1 MCNSN
6 HHISRR
12 DFLKWSAMAMGSSL
26 LACGVGD
33 EIVQVTATIA
43 PDAAT
48 TAPPILAAGRF
59 ADTVLLNGR
68 LYTMDTAFPTAQALA
83 IKDGIIVEVGTD
95 EAIRTLAGDATQVID
110 VGGKSVTPGFID
122 AHNHLQV
129 FGSLLDRFVHLL
141 PPEIRTLDSLLE
153 KLKKS
158 VDEANP
164 GEWIQAIYWDTD
176 TMPTKSHL
184 DPISPDN
191 PVWIMQQ
198 GGHFGI
204 ANSMA
209 MDIAGIT
216 PETENPVGGIIE
228 RDENGELTG
237 LFYNHKAM
245 DLLRMHAPIP
255 TTDDML
261 QYIRS
266 AGDLFAAAGVTSF
279 YDNNVRF
286 NALDAYVQAGQQRVL
301 KPRGQFYY
309 TLEWPADLERALNEM
324 PTIDDDFMRFVG
336 YKFLIDGQFP
346 TWYTHEPHNGISWD
360 MPTWDPKIFK
370 KAVSMLHDTGMQISI
385 HSGGDA
391 ACDLALDAIEEAMN
405 ANPRPDPRHRIE
417 HAVLTK
423 PETTQRFVDLGV
435 HISCQPQF
443 LRFAGYVGDYLGEE
457 RAARLKVTRE
467 WLDAGV
473 DVSISS
479 DAGSTPWYRP
489 QVTILGAVTRLGPND
504 IPYHPE
510 QAMTIEEALYA
521 HTMAA
526 ALCGHEEH
534 VKGSLTTG
542 KFADLVVWNEDYYTV
557 DPMDI
562 PKVDSVL
569 TMIDGEIVHQAE

>member
-1 MCNSN
+1 MCNS
-6 HHISRR
+6 HHHMSRR
-12 DFLKWSAMAMGSSL
+12 DFLKWGAYALGGSII
-26 LACGVGD
+26 ACGKAD
-33 EIVQVTATIA
+33 DIVQLTATVA
-43 PDAAT
+43 PDTANL
-48 TAPPILAAGRF
+48 APPVMGAGEF
-59 ADTVLLNGR
+59 ADTVLINGR
-68 LYTMDTAFPTAQALA
+68 LYTMDPAISSAQALA
-83 IKDGIIVEVGTD
+83 VKDGTILQVGTD
-95 EAIRTLAGDATQVID
+95 EAIRALAGEATQVLD
-110 VGGKSVTPGFID
+110 LGGKSVTPGFID

-129 FGSLLDRFVHLL
+129 FGSLLDRFVALL

-198 GGHFGI
+198 GGHFGV

-216 PETENPVGGIIE
+216 PDTENPVGGIIE

-255 TTDDML
+255 TTEEML
-261 QYIRS
+261 QYIRH
-266 AGDLFAAAGVTSF
+266 AGELFAAAGVTSF
-279 YDNNVRF
+279 YDNNVRY

-301 KPRGQFYY
+301 SPRGQFYY

-324 PTIDDDFMRFVG
+324 PISDDDFMRFVG

-360 MPTWDPKIFK
+360 MPTWDPNIFK
-370 KAVSMLHDTGMQISI
+370 KAVAMLHDTGMQISI
-385 HSGGDA
+385 HTGGDA

-443 LRFAGYVGDYLGEE
+443 LRFAAYVGDYLGEE
-457 RAARLKVTRE
+457 RASRLKVTRE

-473 DVSISS
+473 NVSISS

-504 IPYHPE
+504 EPYHSE

-526 ALCGHEEH
+526 AKCGHEDH
-534 VKGSLTTG
+534 VKGSLTPG
-542 KFADLVVWNEDYYTV
+542 KFADLVVWNEDYHTV

-562 PKVDSVL
+562 PKVDSVM
-569 TMIDGEIVHQAE
+569 TMIDGEIVHQA

>member
-1 MCNSN
+1 
-6 HHISRR
+6 
-12 DFLKWSAMAMGSSL
+12 
-26 LACGVGD
+26 
-33 EIVQVTATIA
+33 
-43 PDAAT
+43 
-48 TAPPILAAGRF
+48 
-59 ADTVLLNGR
+59 
-68 LYTMDTAFPTAQALA
+68 
-83 IKDGIIVEVGTD
+83 
-95 EAIRTLAGDATQVID
+95 
-110 VGGKSVTPGFID
+110 
-122 AHNHLQV
+122 
-129 FGSLLDRFVHLL
+129 VHLL